1 MPISRG
7 EFEEG
12 RTNLSVPI
20 LQYLNVCRGEA
31 FTVVEV
37 LFALTNVY
45 DRRATITEVSS
56 ILRALV
62 NSGSVESKEVAGT
75 QMYTMIIDTQ

>member
-12 RTNLSVPI
+12 CTNLSVPI
-20 LQYLNVCRGEA
+20 LQYLNVRREEA
-31 FTVVEV
+31 FTVDEV
-37 LFALTNVY
+37 LFALTTVY
-45 DRRATITEVSS
+45 ERRATITEVSS

-62 NSGSVESKEVAGT
+62 NSGSLESKEVSGT
-75 QMYTMIIDTQ
+75 QMYTIIIDTQ